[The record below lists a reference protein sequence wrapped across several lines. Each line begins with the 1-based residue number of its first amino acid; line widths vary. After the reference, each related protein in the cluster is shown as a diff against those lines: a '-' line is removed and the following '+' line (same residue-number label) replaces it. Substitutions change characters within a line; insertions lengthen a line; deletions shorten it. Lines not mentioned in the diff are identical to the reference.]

1 MAALGCGCKE
11 FDMSTQETSNSIS
24 SRQRVVLIGVVV
36 AGLIAISVL
45 VILWP
50 RDSCEGIFRQTAPRL
65 EVNLEVIQ
73 QKGAFAVSHEQIQE
87 LAESSQKVGLHLK
100 ACCTVLEHGKLDP
113 DQYQQCIDKASAY
126 EGHIA
131 LVAQQVTE
139 AAKARE
145 KGATEVLEENIK
157 GIYQTIQVATRNS
170 EEFAAQVAAIK
181 PAKPVPTGRI
191 LATAD
196 AQTTSGVRVD
206 IQELKRNNG
215 TTTLKFVMINESDS
229 TFGSGCAFRE
239 TAYENCGRIS
249 GVYLFDVAEKKK
261 YSVVRDANG
270 KCVCGEIDE
279 LPSKSRVTLWAKFPA
294 VPENVRKIGVVIP
307 HFVPMDDVP
316 IGRYHDE

>member
-1 MAALGCGCKE
+1 MAGH
-11 FDMSTQETSNSIS
+11 
-24 SRQRVVLIGVVV
+24 RQINLSKPKTLLMGVALIGLI
-36 AGLIAISVL
+36 GLGAL
-45 VILWP
+45 LLWP
-50 RDSCEGIFRQTAPRL
+50 SPCGRIFEQTAPKL
-65 EVNLEVIQ
+65 KVNLKIIETE
-73 QKGAFAVSHEQIQE
+73 GAFAVSHEQIQE

-145 KGATEVLEENIK
+145 KGDTEVLEANIK
-157 GIYQTIQVATRNS
+157 GINQTIQVATKNS
-170 EEFAAQVAAIK
+170 EEFAAQVSAIM
-181 PAKPVPTGRI
+181 PAKPVPPEMI

-196 AQTTSGVRVD
+196 AQTTSRVRVD

-215 TTTLKFVMINESDS
+215 TTTLKFVMINESDN
-229 TFGSGCAFRE
+229 TFGGACAFRQNDGE
-239 TAYENCGRIS
+239 SCGNIS

-270 KCVCGEIDE
+270 KCICGEIDK